1 MSNLNHYVRQL
12 RPRTESYTPHVDR
25 IQSYLNEGGSTAGA
39 TEMESHIVIAYNGGY
54 DSAPDTYGVDIES
67 YNNSKDISEAIAKDI
82 QTKTGAS
89 ANSMIHF
96 GKGNGKMIDWWSGN
110 ATPKTDLYSTDGIN
124 ISLKQKGGS
133 QLMSGLLEETKSTFR
148 AAQEYMDN
156 NAPTE
161 VEVLVNSLGNVLKDL
176 SVQGNINSIAQAI
189 KTKVIPKNIKA
200 KQGKNKVNIKIDKKK
215 YEKEMQSIV
224 DWKAE
229 MKETTKIFK
238 NFFETNYEFKRW
250 FCYEAATGETKFK
263 PDQYANSNWVVE
275 FDPKNGTNNNINQL
289 SLSYGKPSPYI
300 DKITKKTNIRIS
312 PKTGSGSKVRK
323 DLTSKT
329 SGSFRLDIN
338 SFRLDIKDE
347 FYFYNKPVSF
357 KSYCKPNND
366 TFSGFMETSFKEL
379 TNNFLLTEE
388 TLTEFKIISV
398 VKQWFKDTAN
408 KLLLKLKELAT
419 KGIRFLMDFFEFFVN
434 KIQTSGLELFG
445 Y

>member
-1 MSNLNHYVRQL
+1 MEKLMSLQQYVRQL
-12 RPRTESYTPHVDR
+12 RPRTESYVNHVDR
-25 IQSYLNEGGSTAGA
+25 VQSYLNEGGSTSGA

-82 QTKTGAS
+82 QSKTGAS

-96 GKGNGKMIDWWSGN
+96 GKGNGKMIDWWTGN

-133 QLMSGLLEETKSTFR
+133 QLMSGLLQETKSTFR

-156 NAPTE
+156 NAPAE
-161 VEVLVNSLGNVLKDL
+161 VEVLVDSLGDVLKNM
-176 SVQGNINSIAQAI
+176 SVQGNINSIAKAI
-189 KTKVIPKNIKA
+189 KTKVIPKKIIA
-200 KQGKNKVNIKIDKKK
+200 KQGKNKVTINIDKKK

-224 DWKAE
+224 DWKAQ
-229 MKETTKIFK
+229 MKETTKAFK
-238 NFFETNYEFKRW
+238 DFFENNYEFKKW

-263 PDQYANSNWVVE
+263 PDQYASSNWVVE
-275 FDPKNGTNNNINQL
+275 FDPKNGTSNNINQL
-289 SLSYGKPSPYI
+289 SSSFGQPSSYI
-300 DKITKKTNIRIS
+300 DKIAKKANIRIA

-323 DLTSKT
+323 DLTSTT
-329 SGSFRLDIN
+329 SGSL
-338 SFRLDIKDE
+338 RLDIKDE
-347 FYFYNKPVSF
+347 FSYYNKPVSF

-366 TFSGFMETSFKEL
+366 TFSGFMETSFEEL
-379 TNNFLLTEE
+379 TNSFLLTEE
-388 TLTEFKIISV
+388 TLTEFKIIGA

-408 KLLLKLKELAT
+408 KLLLKIKELAA
-419 KGIRFLMDFFEFFVN
+419 KGIKFIMDFFEFVVN
-434 KIQTSGLELFG
+434 KVQTSGLELFG

>member
-1 MSNLNHYVRQL
+1 MEKLMSLQQYVRQL
-12 RPRTESYTPHVDR
+12 RPRTESYVNHVDR
-25 IQSYLNEGGSTAGA
+25 VQSYLNEGGSTSGA

-82 QTKTGAS
+82 QSKTGAS

-96 GKGNGKMIDWWSGN
+96 GKGNGKMIDWWTGN

-133 QLMSGLLEETKSTFR
+133 QLMSGLLQETKSTFR

-156 NAPTE
+156 NAPAE
-161 VEVLVNSLGNVLKDL
+161 VEVLVDSLGDVLKNM
-176 SVQGNINSIAQAI
+176 SVQGNINSIAKAI
-189 KTKVIPKNIKA
+189 KTKVIPKKIIA
-200 KQGKNKVNIKIDKKK
+200 KQGKNKVTINIDKKK

-224 DWKAE
+224 DWKAQ
-229 MKETTKIFK
+229 MKETTKAFK
-238 NFFETNYEFKRW
+238 DFFENNYEFKKW

-263 PDQYANSNWVVE
+263 PDQYASSNWVVE
-275 FDPKNGTNNNINQL
+275 FDPKNGTSNNINQL
-289 SLSYGKPSPYI
+289 SSSFGQPSSYI
-300 DKITKKTNIRIS
+300 DKIAKKANIRIS

-323 DLTSKT
+323 DLTSTT
-329 SGSFRLDIN
+329 SG

-347 FYFYNKPVSF
+347 FSYYNKPVSF

-366 TFSGFMETSFKEL
+366 TFSGFMETSFEEL
-379 TNNFLLTEE
+379 TNSFLLTEE
-388 TLTEFKIISV
+388 TLTEFKIIGA

-408 KLLLKLKELAT
+408 KLLLKIKELAA
-419 KGIRFLMDFFEFFVN
+419 KGIKFIMDFFEFVVN
-434 KIQTSGLELFG
+434 KVQTSGLELFG

>member
-1 MSNLNHYVRQL
+1 MSLQQYVRQL
-12 RPRTESYTPHVDR
+12 RPRTESYVNHVDR
-25 IQSYLNEGGSTAGA
+25 VQSYLNEGGSTSGA

-82 QTKTGAS
+82 QSKTGAS

-96 GKGNGKMIDWWSGN
+96 GKGNGKMIDWWTGN

-133 QLMSGLLEETKSTFR
+133 QLMSGLLQETKSTFR

-156 NAPTE
+156 NAPAE
-161 VEVLVNSLGNVLKDL
+161 VEVLVDSLGDVLKNM
-176 SVQGNINSIAQAI
+176 SVQGNINSIAKAI
-189 KTKVIPKNIKA
+189 KTKVIPKKIIA
-200 KQGKNKVNIKIDKKK
+200 KQGKNKVTINIDKKK

-224 DWKAE
+224 DWKAQ
-229 MKETTKIFK
+229 MKETTKAFK
-238 NFFETNYEFKRW
+238 DFFENNYEFKKW

-263 PDQYANSNWVVE
+263 PDQYASSNWVVE
-275 FDPKNGTNNNINQL
+275 FDPKNGTSNNINQL
-289 SLSYGKPSPYI
+289 SSSFGQPSSYV
-300 DKITKKTNIRIS
+300 DKISKKANIRIS

-323 DLTSKT
+323 DLTSTT
-329 SGSFRLDIN
+329 SG

-347 FYFYNKPVSF
+347 FSYYNKPVSF

-366 TFSGFMETSFKEL
+366 TFSGFMETSFEEL
-379 TNNFLLTEE
+379 TNSLLLTEE
-388 TLTEFKIISV
+388 TLTEFKIIGA

-408 KLLLKLKELAT
+408 KLLLKIKELAA
-419 KGIRFLMDFFEFFVN
+419 KGIKFIMDFFEFVVN
-434 KIQTSGLELFG
+434 KVQTSGLELFG

>member
-1 MSNLNHYVRQL
+1 MEKLMSLQQYVRQL
-12 RPRTESYTPHVDR
+12 RPRTESYVNHVDR
-25 IQSYLNEGGSTAGA
+25 VQSYLNEGGSTSGA

-82 QTKTGAS
+82 QSKTGAS

-96 GKGNGKMIDWWSGN
+96 GKGNGKMIDWWTGN

-133 QLMSGLLEETKSTFR
+133 QLMSGLLQETKSTFR

-156 NAPTE
+156 NAPAE
-161 VEVLVNSLGNVLKDL
+161 VEVLVDSLGDVLKNM
-176 SVQGNINSIAQAI
+176 SVQGNINSIAKAI
-189 KTKVIPKNIKA
+189 KTKVIPKKIIA
-200 KQGKNKVNIKIDKKK
+200 KQGKNKVTINIDKKK

-224 DWKAE
+224 DWKAQ
-229 MKETTKIFK
+229 MKETTKVFK
-238 NFFETNYEFKRW
+238 DFFENNYEFKKW

-263 PDQYANSNWVVE
+263 PDQYASSNWVVE
-275 FDPKNGTNNNINQL
+275 FDPKNGTSNNINQL
-289 SLSYGKPSPYI
+289 SSSFGQPSSYI

-323 DLTSKT
+323 DLTSTT
-329 SGSFRLDIN
+329 SG

-347 FYFYNKPVSF
+347 FSYYNKPVSF

-366 TFSGFMETSFKEL
+366 TFSGFMETSFEEL
-379 TNNFLLTEE
+379 TNSFLLTEE
-388 TLTEFKIISV
+388 TLTEFKIIGA

-408 KLLLKLKELAT
+408 KLLLKIKELAA
-419 KGIRFLMDFFEFFVN
+419 KGIKFIMDFFEFVVN
-434 KIQTSGLELFG
+434 KVQTSGLELFG

>member
-25 IQSYLNEGGSTAGA
+25 IQSYLNEGGSTSGA

-82 QTKTGAS
+82 QSKTGAS

-96 GKGNGKMIDWWSGN
+96 GKGDGKMIDWWIGK

-133 QLMSGLLEETKSTFR
+133 QLMSGLLQETKSTFR

-156 NAPTE
+156 NAPAE
-161 VEVLVNSLGNVLKDL
+161 VEVLVDSLGDVLKNM
-176 SVQGNINSIAQAI
+176 SVQGNINSIAKAI
-189 KTKVIPKNIKA
+189 KTKVIPKKIIA
-200 KQGKNKVNIKIDKKK
+200 KQGKNKVTINIDKKK

-224 DWKAE
+224 DWKAQ
-229 MKETTKIFK
+229 MKETTKVFK
-238 NFFETNYEFKRW
+238 DFFENNYEFKKW

-263 PDQYANSNWVVE
+263 PDQYASSNWVVE
-275 FDPKNGTNNNINQL
+275 FDPKNGTSNNINQL
-289 SLSYGKPSPYI
+289 SSSFGQPSSYI
-300 DKITKKTNIRIS
+300 DKISKKTNIRIS

-323 DLTSKT
+323 DLTSTT
-329 SGSFRLDIN
+329 SG

-347 FYFYNKPVSF
+347 FSYYNKPVSF

-366 TFSGFMETSFKEL
+366 TFSGFMETSFEEL
-379 TNNFLLTEE
+379 TNSFLLTEE
-388 TLTEFKIISV
+388 TLTEFKIIGA

-408 KLLLKLKELAT
+408 KLLLKIKELAA
-419 KGIRFLMDFFEFFVN
+419 KGIKFIMDFFEFVVN
-434 KIQTSGLELFG
+434 KVQTSGLELFG

>member
-1 MSNLNHYVRQL
+1 MSNLNHYVRQIK
-12 RPRTESYTPHVDR
+12 PRSESYIPHVDR
-25 IQSYLNEGGSTAGA
+25 IQLYLNEGGSTSGA

-82 QTKTGAS
+82 QSKTGAS

-96 GKGNGKMIDWWSGN
+96 GKGNGKMIDWWTGN

-124 ISLKQKGGS
+124 ISLKKKGGS
-133 QLMSGLLEETKSTFR
+133 QLMSGLLQETKSTFR

-156 NAPTE
+156 NAPAE
-161 VEVLVNSLGNVLKDL
+161 VEVLVDSLGDVLKNM
-176 SVQGNINSIAQAI
+176 SVQGNINSIAKAI
-189 KTKVIPKNIKA
+189 KTKVIPKKIIA
-200 KQGKNKVNIKIDKKK
+200 KQGKSKVTINIDKKK

-224 DWKAE
+224 DWKAQ
-229 MKETTKIFK
+229 MKETTKVFK
-238 NFFETNYEFKRW
+238 DFFENNYEFKKW

-263 PDQYANSNWVVE
+263 PDQYASSNWVVE
-275 FDPKNGTNNNINQL
+275 FDPKNGTSNNINQL
-289 SLSYGKPSPYI
+289 SSSFGQPSSYI

-323 DLTSKT
+323 DLTSTT
-329 SGSFRLDIN
+329 SG

-347 FYFYNKPVSF
+347 FSFHKPVSF
-357 KSYCKPNND
+357 KSYCKNNNN
-366 TFSGFMETSFKEL
+366 TFSGFMETSFEEL
-379 TNNFLLTEE
+379 TNSLLLTEE
-388 TLTEFKIISV
+388 TLTEFKIIGA

-408 KLLLKLKELAT
+408 KLLLKIKELAA
-419 KGIRFLMDFFEFFVN
+419 KGIKFIMDFFEFVVH
-434 KIQTSGLELFG
+434 KVQTSGLELFG